1 MPEDFPES
9 LDSYPVRN
17 LIIFLRRYFN
27 FFLFLLLEV
36 ICLIFV
42 FRNNNFQRTVYLN
55 SANGVSGKLYTRYN
69 DVQYYFHLKSTND
82 SLVSENLALRQQLAT
97 SFDVRDTSSRIVMDT
112 LRKFTNDTARKLL
125 STEVRKLL
133 YRSAKVINNSVNQA
147 TNTITINRGS
157 KDGIRPN
164 MGVIG
169 PNGMVGVV
177 RTASENYAVIISLLT
192 KSNGSSSS
200 FSFSSR
206 LKNSGEIGTVYWD
219 GYDAGYVI
227 MKDVPRS
234 AKLHKGDTVV
244 TSGFSAVFPENVNI
258 GYVDTV
264 YTGEKASTSFSIRL
278 KLATNFYNLQY
289 VYVIEN
295 LLRDEQVRLEDSTRK
310 MLK

>member
-1 MPEDFPES
+1 M
-9 LDSYPVRN
+9 RN

-42 FRNNNFQRTVYLN
+42 FRTNNFQRSVYLN
-55 SANGVSGKLYTRYN
+55 SANGVSGKLYSRYN
-69 DVQYYFHLKSTND
+69 DVQYYFHLAETND
-82 SLVSENLALRQQLAT
+82 SLVAENLALRQQLAT
-97 SFDVRDTSSRIVMDT
+97 GFDQRDTSAVIVMDT

-125 STEVRKLL
+125 STEVRKFL
-133 YRSAKVINNSVNQA
+133 YREAKVINNSVNQT
-147 TNTITINRGS
+147 TNFITIRRGT

-192 KSNGSSSS
+192 KSNGSTSS

-206 LKNSGEIGTVYWD
+206 LRNSGEIGTVYWD
-219 GYDAGYVI
+219 GYDGGYVT

-244 TSGFSAVFPENVNI
+244 TSGFSAVFPENINI
-258 GYVDTV
+258 GYIDTF
-264 YTGEKASTSFSIRL
+264 YTGEKASTSYTIRL

-295 LLRDEQVRLEDSTRK
+295 LLRDEQTRLEDSTRK